1 MLDANEM
8 INMANYIREKT
19 TRCRS
24 DIANVFDRVVELDSI
39 AKSLEDL
46 AKRGMAG
53 NPDGPVGG
61 SPLAPTEIN
70 NIDIEDFSPEA
81 TDEGETTHESVEEEV
96 VAVGSGEESDK

>member
-70 NIDIEDFSPEA
+70 NIDIDDFPQEEA
-81 TDEGETTHESVEEEV
+81 TDDVEEEV
-96 VAVGSGEESDK
+96 VAVGSGEESEA

>member
-24 DIANVFDRVVELDSI
+24 DVANVFDRVVELDSI
-39 AKSLEDL
+39 AKALEDM
-46 AKRGMAG
+46 AKKAMGG

-70 NIDIEDFSPEA
+70 NINIDDFPQEEA
-81 TDEGETTHESVEEEV
+81 TDDVEEEV
-96 VAVGSGEESDK
+96 VAVGSGEESEA

>member
-19 TRCRS
+19 PGCRS
-24 DIANVFDRVVELDSI
+24 DVANVFDRVVELDSI
-39 AKSLEDL
+39 AKALEDM

-70 NIDIEDFSPEA
+70 NIDIDDFPQEEA
-81 TDEGETTHESVEEEV
+81 TDDVEEEV
-96 VAVGSGEESDK
+96 VAVGSGEESEA